1 MFIFQVSSLFLAVS
15 GEHEDIVELLLENKE
30 IDVNI
35 KIIFNQNIYL
45 M

>member
-1 MFIFQVSSLFLAVS
+1 MIIFQVSSLFLAVS
-15 GEHEDIVELLLENKE
+15 SEHEDIVELLLENKE